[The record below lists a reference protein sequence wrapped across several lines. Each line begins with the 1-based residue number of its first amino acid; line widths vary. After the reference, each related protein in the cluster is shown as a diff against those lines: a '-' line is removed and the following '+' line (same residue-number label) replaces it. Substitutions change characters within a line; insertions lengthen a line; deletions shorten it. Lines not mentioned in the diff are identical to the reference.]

1 MKDDDGKKVDE
12 MRRCF
17 SVLLQIVMKRVF
29 YISLFILCLAVNV
42 LAQDSLTVRLDSL
55 LASEPLL
62 ETSQVGLMIY
72 DLTADSA
79 VYTYNHRQTMR
90 PASTM
95 KVVTAV
101 SALHYLG
108 GNYQL
113 KTTLSHS
120 RPLSL

>member
-1 MKDDDGKKVDE
+1 
-12 MRRCF
+12 MRRCFSVF

-108 GNYQL
+108 V
-113 KTTLSHS
+113 TIS
-120 RPLSL
+120 